1 MKKTIAIL
9 FVVLMVLTVLSS
21 AGIGAAAPTPQV
33 KYPYVNTIYLD
44 RTKVRGGAIS
54 IQKTFQKTYQF
65 SILLNRGLRAKTYY
79 RVVFVNGRNVILVK
93 AFNSDFHKTLVL
105 NGRLN
110 KVDTKYIL
118 THPSGRFELV

>member
-9 FVVLMVLTVLSS
+9 LIAIMVLTVLST
-21 AGIGAAAPTPQV
+21 AGIGAAAPVPQV
-33 KYPYVNTIYLD
+33 KYPYINNIYLD
-44 RTKVRGGAIS
+44 RTNIGAGYIS
-54 IQKTFQKTYQF
+54 IGRKTGQF
-65 SILLNRGLRAKTYY
+65 GILLNRGLRAKTYY

-110 KVDTKYIL
+110 KVDTNFIL